1 MGSMLGTIVKALCA
15 QNDREQS
22 RSPRPSIFHQ
32 SAVTDQNQV
41 IPQPHLEGHF
51 VTNRVTLKCILR
63 SCGYIFRGG
72 VFKVGH

>member
-51 VTNRVTLKCILR
+51 CYKQ
-63 SCGYIFRGG
+63 GD
-72 VFKVGH
+72 FKMHPQVLWLHI